1 MPANERLTNIIREA
15 FIDLPDVEEK
25 KMFGGLCFMINGK
38 MCICVNKD
46 EIMCR
51 LAPEIYEEA
60 IEMHG
65 ARSMMHNGRTMKNC
79 VFVSEDVLNT
89 RKDFDYW
96 INSSL
101 AFNKIAEP
109 TKPRPGKK

>member
-1 MPANERLTNIIREA
+1 
-15 FIDLPDVEEK
+15 
-25 KMFGGLCFMINGK
+25 

-51 LAPEIYEEA
+51 VSPDVYEQA
-60 IEMHG
+60 VEMNG
-65 ARSMMHNGRTMKNC
+65 ARSMIHGGRVMKNC
-79 VFVSEDVLNT
+79 VFVSEDVLKT

-96 INSSL
+96 INHAL

-109 TKPRPGKK
+109 SKPKAKKK